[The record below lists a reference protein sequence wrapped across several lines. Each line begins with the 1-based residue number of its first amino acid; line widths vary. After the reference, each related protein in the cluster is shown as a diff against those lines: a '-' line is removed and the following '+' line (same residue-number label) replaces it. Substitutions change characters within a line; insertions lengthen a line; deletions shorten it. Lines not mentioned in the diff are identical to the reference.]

1 MDKLTT
7 MAEPMERPSFEET
20 VFSEKAKKAK
30 IGKGLLNYAGI
41 MLGVFIMFVVVI
53 IVTTDIRLESF
64 EEFAVLG
71 LDFFLLMFCSY
82 SMYISCTDSG
92 MRAGLVSNAYRSAV
106 DDYLAQ
112 KKRIED
118 GHLQGYLYPFCRKYV
133 QDELEN
139 VRMSILSVEGIDYE
153 KYKALYMAKD
163 DDVVNADGDLSSS
176 QREAVIRANKVKPIK
191 LTPDMIMQKGGGTG
205 RRSPLGMKAKTKKKV
220 QFAVKFLS
228 TVLVAIAASIIA
240 FDVVTEPTLV
250 LLATC
255 AFKLLVIAVNGFTG
269 YKFGYENIVFD
280 AANYTTDQA
289 DLLRQAVAFAE
300 DAKRWESTT
309 E

>member
-1 MDKLTT
+1 
-7 MAEPMERPSFEET
+7 
-20 VFSEKAKKAK
+20 
-30 IGKGLLNYAGI
+30 
-41 MLGVFIMFVVVI
+41 
-53 IVTTDIRLESF
+53 
-64 EEFAVLG
+64 
-71 LDFFLLMFCSY
+71 
-82 SMYISCTDSG
+82 
-92 MRAGLVSNAYRSAV
+92 
-106 DDYLAQ
+106 
-112 KKRIED
+112 
-118 GHLQGYLYPFCRKYV
+118 
-133 QDELEN
+133 
-139 VRMSILSVEGIDYE
+139 
-153 KYKALYMAKD
+153 
-163 DDVVNADGDLSSS
+163 
-176 QREAVIRANKVKPIK
+176 VKPIK

-205 RRSPLGMKAKTKKKV
+205 RRSPLGMKATTKKKV
-220 QFAVKFLS
+220 QFAVKFVS